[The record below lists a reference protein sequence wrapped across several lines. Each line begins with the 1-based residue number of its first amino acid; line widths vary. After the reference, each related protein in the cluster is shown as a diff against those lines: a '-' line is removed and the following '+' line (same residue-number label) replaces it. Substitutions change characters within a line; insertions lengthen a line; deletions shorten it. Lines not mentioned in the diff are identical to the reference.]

1 MPDRL
6 HTISIA
12 ADADQARLRE
22 VWESSVRATHTFLT
36 EDDLVFLK
44 PLVREE
50 PARLSPILCLR
61 DRAGRPY
68 AFMFVER
75 SRIEMLFVAPAHR
88 GSGAG
93 RTLVEH
99 AIRSL
104 GARHVDVNEQNGL
117 ALRFYEHL
125 GFRKTGRSPLDPQGK
140 PFPILHMTLSP

>member
-50 PARLSPILCLR
+50 LARLSPILCLR

-99 AIRSL
+99 AIRSP
-104 GARHVDVNEQNGL
+104 GAPRRRQRAERPRP
-117 ALRFYEHL
+117 AYEHL